1 MGESSSGQSGVKPDP
16 KGVLTGSHRLSGNQA
31 CAEGALSAGCRF
43 LGVYPI
49 EPAIEVSERYLERIK
64 EVDDA
69 TFIQMEDEI
78 SVLAAVIGASWT
90 GKKSMTVT
98 SGAGLSLMMEHL
110 GLGVMLETPCV
121 IVDVQCVGP
130 GLGLANRAA
139 QADIMQARW
148 GSHGDYEIVALAPSS
163 PQEMYDHM
171 IGAFNISER
180 FRIPVM
186 VMSDAYLAQ
195 QQDTVVIPKP
205 EAIEL
210 YPRRYYEGKP
220 GTYLPFKRDGDFIPR
235 MVDIGQGYK
244 FHVTGLAH
252 DDRGYPVMNEECQ
265 EYNVH
270 PLVWK
275 IRKYTDELINVQET
289 ALDDAD
295 YVVVSYGTAARA
307 AATAVEQVRSK
318 GLKVGHLKLNVV
330 WPFPEKRVSEI
341 ARRIKAFIVPEINFG
356 QIVSEV
362 ERCSYGKANVAFVVH
377 GDRGMED
384 PTDIISTIESVHK
397 ETQIKDGV
405 FEYQGA

>member
-1 MGESSSGQSGVKPDP
+1 MKPDP
-16 KGVLTGSHRLSGNQA
+16 KGVLTGSHQLTGNQA

-43 LGVYPI
+43 LGVYPV
-49 EPAIEVSERYLERIK
+49 EPAIEVSERFLERAK
-64 EVDDA
+64 AVDDA
-69 TFIQMEDEI
+69 TFVQMEDEI
-78 SVLAAVIGASWT
+78 SVLAAVLGASWT
-90 GKKSMTVT
+90 GKKAMTVT
-98 SGAGLSLMMEHL
+98 SGDGLSLMMEHL

-121 IVDVQCVGP
+121 IVDVQRVGP
-130 GLGLANRAA
+130 GLGLPNRAA
-139 QADIMQARW
+139 QGDIMQARW

-163 PQEMYDHM
+163 SQEMFDHM

-180 FRIPVM
+180 FRVPVM
-186 VMSDAYLAQ
+186 VMADAYLAQ
-195 QQDTVVIPKP
+195 QKETVVIPKP

-220 GTYLPFKRDGDFIPR
+220 GTYLPFKRDGDYIPR

-244 FHVTGLAH
+244 FHVTGLTH

-275 IRKYTDELINVQET
+275 IRKYVDELVDVEENGIE
-289 ALDDAD
+289 DAE
-295 YVVVSYGTAARA
+295 YVVISYGTTTRA
-307 AATAVEQVRSK
+307 ANKAVEQARSK
-318 GLKVGHLKLNVV
+318 GVKIGHLKLNII

-341 ARRIKAFIVPEINFG
+341 AKKIKAFIVPEINFG

-362 ERCSYGKANVAFVVH
+362 ERVCYGKANVVFVVH
-377 GDRGMED
+377 GDKGMED
-384 PTDIISTIESVHK
+384 PNDILVAIESVQK

-405 FEYQGA
+405 LEYQGA